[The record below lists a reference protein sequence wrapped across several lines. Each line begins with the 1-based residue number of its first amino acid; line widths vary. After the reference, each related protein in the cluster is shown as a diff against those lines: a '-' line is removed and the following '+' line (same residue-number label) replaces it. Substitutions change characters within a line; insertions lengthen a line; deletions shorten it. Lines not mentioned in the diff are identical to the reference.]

1 MACPIMYYS
10 WLPITRTLTYSNY
23 MNSQFPLDFL
33 HCNFTLD
40 IKLKLCFQHGTSCK
54 KKTVYWSQ
62 NIGYISK
69 TTVSIIIICHSSS
82 ISVSIQGCILIKF
95 CCLIPLSKCQSL
107 SQLIALEVKCA
118 QYLHSLPI
126 HLLISLF
133 PVICFKLPITR
144 TFFLSPRWFKLWGVD
159 WSLITNY
166 LQMYRTKIYLPL
178 ISRYACDNL
187 E

>member
-1 MACPIMYYS
+1 MACPITYYS

-40 IKLKLCFQHGTSCK
+40 NSNYVFSMGQVVKKNSVLK
-54 KKTVYWSQ
+54 
-62 NIGYISK
+62 SK
-69 TTVSIIIICHSSS
+69 HWIYFKNNCVNNYYLSLSS

-118 QYLHSLPI
+118 RYLHSLPI

-133 PVICFKLPITR
+133 PVICFKRPITW

-166 LQMYRTKIYLPL
+166 LQLYCTKIYLPL

>member
-1 MACPIMYYS
+1 MACPITYYS
-10 WLPITRTLTYSNY
+10 WLPITQTLTYSNY
-23 MNSQFPLDFL
+23 MNSQFPLNFL

-40 IKLKLCFQHGTSCK
+40 NSNYVSSMGQVVK

-118 QYLHSLPI
+118 RYLHSLPI
-126 HLLISLF
+126 HLLICLF

-166 LQMYRTKIYLPL
+166 LQMYCTKIYLPL

>member
-1 MACPIMYYS
+1 MACPITYYS
-10 WLPITRTLTYSNY
+10 WLPITRTLTYLNY

-40 IKLKLCFQHGTSCK
+40 NSNYVFSVWQVVK

-107 SQLIALEVKCA
+107 SQLTALEVKCA
-118 QYLHSLPI
+118 WYLHSLPI

-133 PVICFKLPITR
+133 PVFCFKLPITR
-144 TFFLSPRWFKLWGVD
+144 TFFRSPRWFKLWGGA
-159 WSLITNY
+159 WLKFYYKLLTNVLY
-166 LQMYRTKIYLPL
+166 
-178 ISRYACDNL
+178 
-187 E
+187 